1 MKEVWAYV
9 KWQHKIYGNGI
20 VFVFAY
26 SVLGVVIENL
36 GNNWIY
42 KVLIAIFF
50 LGILLINFGTLYD
63 KSLKKHGKIFPISKN
78 ERILGVFIYFF
89 MTLLVGIGIAWLCTN
104 MFMFLI
110 IELTTIIYVIKN
122 GAFDKEN
129 LKRNLFRKV

>member
-1 MKEVWAYV
+1 MKEIWAYV
-9 KWQHKIYGNGI
+9 RWQHKIYGNGI
-20 VFVFAY
+20 IFVFAY
-26 SVLGVVIENL
+26 SVLGVMIENL
-36 GNNWIY
+36 GNDWIY

-63 KSLKKHGKIFPISKN
+63 KSLKKHGKIFPIGKN

-89 MTLLVGIGIAWLCTN
+89 MTSIVGIVITWLCTN

-110 IELTTIIYVIKN
+110 IELTTIIYAIKN

>member
-20 VFVFAY
+20 VFIFAY

>member
-20 VFVFAY
+20 VFIFAY

-36 GNNWIY
+36 GNDWIY